1 MYPVCLCAASLR
13 RTIAIMLP
21 NSIFRVLRT
30 TRGGL
35 STIVA
40 IACLCTG
47 AAHAQSEQYVLDQLD
62 RWEKTAQ
69 ADPASEEAQLLNAR
83 RTLVLGEASRAKNL
97 AKAFIERY
105 PLSRWRADA
114 LLVRG
119 DAEVALGDEYKALFD
134 YEEICRRY
142 SSTETFI
149 PALEREFEIA
159 KAYAHG
165 LKKKFFGTIRFVSSH
180 DDAEELLI
188 RVQERLPG
196 SQLAEQAG
204 MELADFYFRHR
215 DLQLAAE
222 AYDLFLENYPRSSQI
237 PKARLRLIYSYLS
250 GFKGPQYDASGLLE
264 ARGRLRTLQAIE
276 PSLADQVGVDG
287 ILIRIEESEAAKL
300 LSTANWYLEI
310 EDPISAELFIRRLV
324 MRHPT
329 AVATLEALRVI
340 PTILPMLPQSILESA
355 PDYKTLRA
363 KLLGLE
369 WDAIE
374 IQDPAQ
380 LRVFEVSG
388 ALPAVS
394 DDTSPIPSTPTAEV
408 AP

>member
-1 MYPVCLCAASLR
+1 M
-13 RTIAIMLP
+13 
-21 NSIFRVLRT
+21 
-30 TRGGL
+30 
-35 STIVA
+35 
-40 IACLCTG
+40 
-47 AAHAQSEQYVLDQLD
+47 LDQLD
-62 RWEKTAQ
+62 RWEKTAE

-83 RTLVLGEASRAKNL
+83 RTLALGEASRAKNL
-97 AKAFIERY
+97 ANAFIERY

-119 DAEVALGDEYKALFD
+119 DAEVALGDEYKGLFD
-134 YEEICRRY
+134 FEEICRRY
-142 SSTETFI
+142 SATETFI

-165 LKKKFFGTIRFVSSH
+165 LKKRFFGTIRFLSSH

-204 MELADFYFRHR
+204 MELADFYFRER

-222 AYDLFLENYPRSSQI
+222 AYKLFLENYPRSPQI
-237 PKARLRLIYSYLS
+237 PKARLRLIYAYLS

-287 ILIRIEESEAAKL
+287 ILIRIEESEAAKI

-310 EDPISAELFIRRLV
+310 DDPISAELFIRRLV
-324 MRHPT
+324 LRHPT
-329 AVATLEALRVI
+329 SLATLEALRIV
-340 PTILPMLPQSILESA
+340 PGILPLLPKSILTSA
-355 PDYKTLRA
+355 PDYKSLRE
-363 KLLGLE
+363 KLLGIPWE
-369 WDAIE
+369 AIE
-374 IQDPAQ
+374 LKSPAD
-380 LRVFEVSG
+380 LRELEVG
-388 ALPAVS
+388 TTLP
-394 DDTSPIPSTPTAEV
+394 PPPKEEV
-408 AP
+408 KP

>member
-1 MYPVCLCAASLR
+1 MLPVSILRMMRGILSTLLAIVCLEAHS
-13 RTIAIMLP
+13 
-21 NSIFRVLRT
+21 
-30 TRGGL
+30 
-35 STIVA
+35 
-40 IACLCTG
+40 
-47 AAHAQSEQYVLDQLD
+47 AHAQSEQYVLDQLD

-83 RTLVLGEASRAKNL
+83 RTLALGEAARAKNL
-97 AKAFIERY
+97 ANAFIERY

-119 DAEVALGDEYKALFD
+119 DAEVALGDEYKGLFD
-134 YEEICRRY
+134 FEEICRRY
-142 SSTETFI
+142 SATETFI

-165 LKKKFFGTIRFVSSH
+165 LKKRFFGTIRFLSSH

-188 RVQERLPG
+188 RVQARLPG

-204 MELADFYFRHR
+204 MELADFYFRER

-222 AYDLFLENYPRSSQI
+222 AYKLFLENYPRSPQI
-237 PKARLRLIYSYLS
+237 PKARLRLIFAYLS

-287 ILIRIEESEAAKL
+287 ILIRIEESEAAKI

-329 AVATLEALRVI
+329 SLATLEALRII
-340 PTILPMLPQSILESA
+340 PGIIPSLPSSILASA
-355 PDYKTLRA
+355 PDYKSLRE
-363 KLLGLE
+363 KLLGIPWE
-369 WDAIE
+369 AME
-374 IQDPAQ
+374 VKDPSQ
-380 LRVFEVSG
+380 LREMEIDG
-388 ALPAVS
+388 ALP
-394 DDTSPIPSTPTAEV
+394 TTPPSKGTP
-408 AP
+408 